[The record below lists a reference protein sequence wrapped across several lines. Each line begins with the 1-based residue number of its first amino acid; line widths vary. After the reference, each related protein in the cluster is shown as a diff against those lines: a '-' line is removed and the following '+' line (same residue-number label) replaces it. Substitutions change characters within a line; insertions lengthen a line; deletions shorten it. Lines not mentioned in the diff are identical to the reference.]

1 MNIVHIASLSNTAHF
16 IFKMIQKMNVI
27 ILFIDLKDV
36 DLNIF
41 LFRNRMSFLNQKICD
56 KEKNLWDF

>member
-1 MNIVHIASLSNTAHF
+1 
-16 IFKMIQKMNVI
+16 MIQEMNVI

>member
-1 MNIVHIASLSNTAHF
+1 
-16 IFKMIQKMNVI
+16 MIQKMNVI

-56 KEKNLWDF
+56 EEKNLWDF